1 MFAVSQTIR
10 RYAKELLTLLVAIMF
25 LVAPMAEAAPVICDN
40 SSPQVAH
47 IETSMGDV
55 AGQGDLHPAEQKSC
69 CKSVCSL
76 CNVILPASDPGVFH
90 LDFGAQRH
98 LDPQQSMTGLSSS
111 PALGPPRSL
120 L

>member
-25 LVAPMAEAAPVICDN
+25 LVAPMAEAAPVRCDN
-40 SSPQVAH
+40 NLPQTAH

-55 AGQGDLHPAEQKSC
+55 AGQGDLHPAEQKAC

-76 CNVILPASDPGVFH
+76 CNVILPASNPVVFH
-90 LDFGAQRH
+90 LDSGAQRY
-98 LDPQQSMTGLSSS
+98 LDPQPSITGLSSS
-111 PALGPPRSL
+111 PALGPPRSIV
-120 L
+120 

>member
-1 MFAVSQTIR
+1 MIAVSQTIR
-10 RYAKELLTLLVAIMF
+10 RCARELLTVLVAIMF
-25 LVAPMAEAAPVICDN
+25 LVAPMAEAAPVICNNDL
-40 SSPQVAH
+40 PQAAQ
-47 IETSMGDV
+47 IETSNGSV
-55 AGQGDLHPAEQKSC
+55 AGQGDLHPAEQKAC

-76 CNVILPASDPGVFH
+76 CNVILPASNPVAFH

-111 PALGPPRSL
+111 PTLGPPRSL